1 MRWKLRKQ
9 GDKTEGKNNNT
20 QRSFARAVFF
30 TASINCS
37 VVGACISSLSA
48 PICMRRAFSSGLKIM
63 ILSSSLLYTFIPSN
77 NPYDQENTFVIDY
90 QCLLN
95 YYLNATANMI

>member
-1 MRWKLRKQ
+1 
-9 GDKTEGKNNNT
+9 
-20 QRSFARAVFF
+20 
-30 TASINCS
+30 
-37 VVGACISSLSA
+37 
-48 PICMRRAFSSGLKIM
+48 MRRAFSSGLKIM

-95 YYLNATANMI
+95 YYLNGTANMI